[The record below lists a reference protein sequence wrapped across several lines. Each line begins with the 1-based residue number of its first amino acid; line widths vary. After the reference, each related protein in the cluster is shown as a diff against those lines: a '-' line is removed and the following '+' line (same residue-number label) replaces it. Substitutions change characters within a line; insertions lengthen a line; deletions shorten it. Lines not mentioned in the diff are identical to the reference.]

1 MSLDKDVVIKYRIDR
16 ANETIEE
23 AKIMAQFGHWNTTAN
38 RLYYACFYVV
48 IAMFLKDGIISK
60 THNGVISILVKD
72 YLHKGIITQNDAW
85 LFGDLF
91 NKRQESDYKD
101 VRRFSKEEIEPLI
114 SEAEKFIIVIREL
127 IGQ

>member
-1 MSLDKDVVIKYRIDR
+1 MDKEVVIKYRIDR

-48 IAMFLKDGIISK
+48 IALFLKDGIITK

-72 YLHKGIITQNDAW
+72 YLHKGIITQKEAW

-114 SEAEKFIIVIREL
+114 SEVEKFILMIREL

>member
-1 MSLDKDVVIKYRIDR
+1 
-16 ANETIEE
+16 
-23 AKIMAQFGHWNTTAN
+23 
-38 RLYYACFYVV
+38 
-48 IAMFLKDGIISK
+48 
-60 THNGVISILVKD
+60 LVKD
-72 YLHKGIITQNDAW
+72 YLHKGIITQKEAW

-114 SEAEKFIIVIREL
+114 SEVEKFILMIREL